1 MDPGTKDRITLV
13 IGLLLLALA
22 LLAWLRGRGRPPRR
36 PCWLD
41 MVETASP
48 IEALGLGVA
57 MAVLNPN
64 IPILLAG
71 LSTIGAAN
79 VGLGQQLW
87 GTAFLLAGSQVGLV
101 GPILW
106 FVARPASAARGL
118 GRIREWL
125 ARHEKLVD
133 LGVLVVFGLLFTL
146 SGLRG

>member
-1 MDPGTKDRITLV
+1 
-13 IGLLLLALA
+13 
-22 LLAWLRGRGRPPRR
+22 
-36 PCWLD
+36 

-71 LSTIGAAN
+71 LSTIGVAN

-106 FVARPASAARGL
+106 FVARPASAACGL